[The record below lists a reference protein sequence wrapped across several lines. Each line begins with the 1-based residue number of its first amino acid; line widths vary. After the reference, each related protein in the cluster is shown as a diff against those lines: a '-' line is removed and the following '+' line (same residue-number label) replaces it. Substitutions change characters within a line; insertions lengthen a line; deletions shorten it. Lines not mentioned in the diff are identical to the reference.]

1 LINQPRP
8 KKSARN
14 VEIRAFK
21 PEDLDQVKVL
31 IDKTI
36 DSSYAH
42 YPSEF
47 IDYWK
52 NNIHSK
58 NSILKDALGGVT
70 LIVELDKRLVGT
82 GTLLETEILRVFVDP
97 LVQRKGI
104 GKQIMILLEEH
115 AKESRV
121 KAVYLTSTAVSK
133 PFYDRLGYVAIESKI
148 FSAEETQVVGY
159 YRMTKNLKQL

>member
-1 LINQPRP
+1 LIKQLRSQKTAQNI
-8 KKSARN
+8 KL
-14 VEIRAFK
+14 RAFS
-21 PEDLDQVKVL
+21 PGDLDQVKIL

-58 NSILKDALGGVT
+58 NSILKDALGGFT

-115 AKESRV
+115 AKESGV
-121 KAVYLTSTAVSK
+121 NAVYLTSTAVSK
-133 PFYDRLGYVAIESKI
+133 PFYDSLGYSAIEGKI

-159 YRMTKNLKQL
+159 YRMTKSFK